1 MKAYCSKER
10 QVDDVESRSCELNGI
25 QAQLEVKLLKYFE
38 VRFTQIFKVFDSD
51 SVDGFQDLESLLKIK
66 CCGLQLCQLKATH
79 KLLRSVAGQ
88 NHRKQNLCA

>member
-1 MKAYCSKER
+1 MKTYCSKER
-10 QVDDVESRSCELNGI
+10 QVDDVEPRSCELNGI

-66 CCGLQLCQLKATH
+66 CCGLQLCQ
-79 KLLRSVAGQ
+79 
-88 NHRKQNLCA
+88 